1 MRMFITILTL
11 AVLAGTGCVT
21 RKEADARARQAYM
34 SGQQQASQQWQS
46 QRPPQVIVRG
56 PVRNP
61 AVPWV
66 EDLTLAKAIVAAEYT
81 GFMNPILVRIIR
93 NGQMIEEVKGIDLL
107 HGHDTPLEP
116 GDIVDIV
123 P

>member
-1 MRMFITILTL
+1 
-11 AVLAGTGCVT
+11 
-21 RKEADARARQAYM
+21 
-34 SGQQQASQQWQS
+34 
-46 QRPPQVIVRG
+46 
-56 PVRNP
+56 
-61 AVPWV
+61 
-66 EDLTLAKAIVAAEYT
+66 
-81 GFMNPILVRIIR
+81 MNPILVRIIR